1 MVKVIGKV
9 SKAKYI
15 TIVSKELAKREGK
28 PMNEKHIQKAE
39 ELAKERFAKKKA
51 K

>member
-9 SKAKYI
+9 SKAKYVVI
-15 TIVSKELAKREGK
+15 ASKELSKREGK
-28 PMNEKHIQKAE
+28 PLNEKHIKRAKK
-39 ELAKERFAKKKA
+39 LAKERFAKKA